1 MHQILGDNI
10 QKLRKESGLTQ
21 EKLAALLGVS
31 FQAVSRWENG
41 VAYPDIELI
50 PRLAFV
56 FGISIDSLLGY
67 QTEKINTTH
76 YEKKYQDKDLYW
88 GNEIWDKCY
97 EVMKFLPPTRPLR
110 LLDIGCGEGQTAIF
124 FARNGYLV
132 SAFDIA
138 KSGIDKGKKFAG
150 QCGVNVDFF
159 EADMMEYR
167 LEQNFDIIYASG
179 LLQYIPVK
187 ERGHIIDNWKTHTN
201 ENGIHLLNVFV
212 EKPFIDNPPDWEEK
226 EYFWKSGELLTYY
239 HDWKIELVEEIIFD
253 CDSSGILHQH
263 CMNVMIAR
271 KKSEIKAAGKRHN
284 EMGI

>member
-138 KSGIDKGKKFAG
+138 KSGIDKGKKFAK

-167 LEQNFDIIYASG
+167 LEQNFDIIYVSG

-187 ERGHIIDNWKTHTN
+187 ERGRIIDNWKTHTN

-271 KKSEIKAAGKRHN
+271 KIFRDIRGK
-284 EMGI
+284 